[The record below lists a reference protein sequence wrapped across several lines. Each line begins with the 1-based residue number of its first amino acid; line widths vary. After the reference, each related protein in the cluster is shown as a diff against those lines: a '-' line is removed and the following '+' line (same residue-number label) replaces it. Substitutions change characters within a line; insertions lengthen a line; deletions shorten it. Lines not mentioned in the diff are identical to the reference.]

1 MIEGAMEYTRS
12 LFDVYSHYNVERYI
26 SSLGLSVNT
35 KYRGRGIA
43 TQLLLARVPL
53 CKAVGVQ
60 ITTTTFTGI
69 ASQKCAE
76 KVGFEENLR
85 IT

>member
-1 MIEGAMEYTRS
+1 MEYTRS
-12 LFDVYSHYNVERYI
+12 LFDVYQHYNVDRYV

-43 TQLLLARVPL
+43 TQLLLARIPL
-53 CKAVGVQ
+53 CKAIGVKL
-60 ITTTTFTGI
+60 TTTTFTGV
-69 ASQKCAE
+69 ASQKCAA
-76 KVGFEENLR
+76 KIGFVEDLR